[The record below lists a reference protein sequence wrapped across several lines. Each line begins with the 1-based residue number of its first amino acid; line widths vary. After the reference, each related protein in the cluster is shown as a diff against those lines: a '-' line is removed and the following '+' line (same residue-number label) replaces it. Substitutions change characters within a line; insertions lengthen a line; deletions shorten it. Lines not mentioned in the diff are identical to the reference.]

1 MATVHDFFGAVFSAC
16 SVQNKL
22 KCKNNSVMDYL
33 FMFDALILLESFA
46 QISGR
51 YSLTFCNHADSSQ
64 RSSRLP
70 FFSYS
75 ISVAGKTDHSSDP

>member
-1 MATVHDFFGAVFSAC
+1 MLSCSQLLIANLSFGGQLVFSSEHSGHLFCVCLDDQMLPLHDFFGAVFSAC

-46 QISGR
+46 QISG
-51 YSLTFCNHADSSQ
+51 
-64 RSSRLP
+64 
-70 FFSYS
+70 
-75 ISVAGKTDHSSDP
+75 